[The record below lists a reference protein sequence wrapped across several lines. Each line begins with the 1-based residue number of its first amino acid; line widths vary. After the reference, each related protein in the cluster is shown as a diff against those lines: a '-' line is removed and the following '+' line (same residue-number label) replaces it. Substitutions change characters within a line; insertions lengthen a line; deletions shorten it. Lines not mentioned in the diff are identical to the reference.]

1 MSDDEEIEGQK
12 RHDKFDEHVYSNY
25 MRSDDFFEVVVL
37 VEGIEPFTSSTVQA
51 RHSYSFGHDI
61 VVNGNFMPC
70 TFITKHGTT
79 MVDFGKFH
87 QIIRPEEES

>member
-1 MSDDEEIEGQK
+1 
-12 RHDKFDEHVYSNY
+12 
-25 MRSDDFFEVVVL
+25 MRSEDFFEVVVL
-37 VEGIEPFTSSTVQA
+37 VEGVEPYSSSTVQA

-70 TFITKHGTT
+70 TFITKDGTT

-87 QIIRPEEES
+87 QIIRPEEDEEAAHLTTSDKNETHIERIGL